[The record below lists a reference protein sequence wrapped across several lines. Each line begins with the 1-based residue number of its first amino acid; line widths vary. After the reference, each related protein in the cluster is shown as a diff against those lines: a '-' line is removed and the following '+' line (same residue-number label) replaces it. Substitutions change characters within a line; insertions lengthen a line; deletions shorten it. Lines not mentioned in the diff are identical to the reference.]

1 MRKERD
7 GLLYG
12 PYERPEKMELCY
24 DWYDDGPPQG
34 NSLRQQVI
42 YMCEKSGLHHDRP
55 LSMGYAFIVRS
66 LDSFSPD
73 DMV

>member
-34 NSLRQQVI
+34 NSLRQRVI
-42 YMCEKSGLHHDRP
+42 CVKKVGYTIGLC
-55 LSMGYAFIVRS
+55 L
-66 LDSFSPD
+66 
-73 DMV
+73 

>member
-34 NSLRQQVI
+34 NSLRQRVI
-42 YMCEKSGLHHDRP
+42 CVKKVGYTIGLCLRGTH
-55 LSMGYAFIVRS
+55 L
-66 LDSFSPD
+66 L
-73 DMV
+73 